1 MDLRLPKDDRHFQ
14 YYLKTVGPEYQKQHR
29 DSLGRQ
35 KVDSTPVFVDP
46 DHFLRG
52 LGLLDSFLVPGE
64 NQEGWSQQQPDT
76 SSALAS
82 VDVKDHFVP
91 DLQQGF

>member
-1 MDLRLPKDDRHFQ
+1 MVVLLALSHKNVIDHVVEHLN
-14 YYLKTVGPEYQKQHR
+14 YVVWIV
-29 DSLGRQ
+29 
-35 KVDSTPVFVDP
+35 VDSTPVFVDP

-82 VDVKDHFVP
+82 VEVEDH
-91 DLQQGF
+91 